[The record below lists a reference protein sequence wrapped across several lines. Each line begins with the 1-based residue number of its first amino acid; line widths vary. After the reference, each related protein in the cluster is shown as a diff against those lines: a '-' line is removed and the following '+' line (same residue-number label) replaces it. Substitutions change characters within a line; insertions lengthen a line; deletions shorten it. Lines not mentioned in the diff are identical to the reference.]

1 MTATPPPSAYLEHHR
16 ATDVD
21 EHAARARWDAL
32 SPHQRAA
39 AVRRRQAR
47 LAGRGDPRSSRAQ
60 VVFLACLLVIVA
72 AMSAVVVTVA
82 RSGASPLWA
91 AWLGLVGVA
100 AAVFAFVIFAG
111 VMGDRLDE
119 QLADQALPQ
128 TIPPIDET
136 CLAYRGPEAGWQ
148 PAARHLQVR
157 TPDAATTTTSPTT
170 KEQR

>member
-1 MTATPPPSAYLEHHR
+1 MDAMRTTPPPTATIEHP
-16 ATDVD
+16 AAAVD
-21 EHAARARWDAL
+21 EGAARARWDAL
-32 SPHQRAA
+32 GPHQRAA

-47 LAGRGDPRSSRAQ
+47 LAGRGEARSTRAQ

-72 AMSAVVVTVA
+72 ATLAVVVTVA

-91 AWLGLVGVA
+91 VWLFLVGVA
-100 AAVFAFVIFAG
+100 AAVFTFVIFAG

-128 TIPPIDET
+128 TIPPIDDT
-136 CLAYRGPEAGWQ
+136 CLVYRGPVAGWQ
-148 PAARHLQVR
+148 PAVRHLQVR
-157 TPDAATTTTSPTT
+157 VPDASTTSPAT